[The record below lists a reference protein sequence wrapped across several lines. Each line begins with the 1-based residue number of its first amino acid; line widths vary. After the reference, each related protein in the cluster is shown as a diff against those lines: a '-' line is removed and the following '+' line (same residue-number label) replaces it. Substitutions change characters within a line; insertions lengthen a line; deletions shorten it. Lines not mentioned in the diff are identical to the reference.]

1 MAPMDIF
8 KTYDYISGGTQE
20 YKDQSTGIVS
30 GVVVQMVTLQSD
42 STR

>member
-1 MAPMDIF
+1 MAPMDIL
-8 KTYDYISGGTQE
+8 KTYISGGTQE